1 MPGDATVQNVH
12 LILFAHPEVDSK
24 VLEFCNRFALMASTE
39 YGERKHYHIAIHL
52 PEEVCYKTFR
62 MYLTKHIGELKGTT
76 SFKTRKWE
84 DYGVNLNLEQYICKG
99 ANEDTPPEMIMNKTL
114 LDPLELQKLYWKV
127 NKELKADAKKGRD
140 EKAQEERRKGTKIID
155 TIVAKNKNIFVK
167 TEDIIAE
174 VLECYGGRCTD
185 HQMFPV
191 VQAIMY
197 QLDKVKTT
205 DNVINRLMRKFSS

>member
-12 LILFAHPEVDSK
+12 LILFSHPEVDSK

-39 YGERKHYHIAIHL
+39 YGARKHYHIAIHL

-62 MYLTKHIGELKGTT
+62 TYLTKYLGDLKGTT

-84 DYGVNLNLEQYICKG
+84 DYGVNLNLEQYVCKG
-99 ANEDTPPEMIMNKTL
+99 ASPDSPPEMIMNKTL
-114 LDPLELQKLYWKV
+114 LDPLELQKMYWEV
-127 NKELKADAKKGRD
+127 NKKLLDQAKQARDDKAKEEAK
-140 EKAQEERRKGTKIID
+140 KGTKIIEQ
-155 TIVAKNKNIFVK
+155 ISAKNKGIFVK

-174 VLECYGGRCTD
+174 VLECYGGRCSD

-197 QLDKVKTT
+197 RLDKVQTT
-205 DNVINRLMRKFSS
+205 DNVVNRLMRKFS